1 MRKLLLLLGAAM
13 AALLAYLL
21 AWPVPV
27 EPVAWQ
33 APTPPG
39 YVGVHAP
46 NERLAGLQL
55 VSIAPEIGPEHIEF
69 GPDGLLYTG
78 TLAGAVLRMNAD
90 GGAPEVVARTA
101 GRPLGLDFDAGGQ
114 LVIADALRGLLAVDA
129 AGQVRV
135 LTDSV
140 DGTPILY
147 ADAVQVAADGRI
159 LFTDAT
165 QRISPRTLGT
175 FDAALFDILE
185 HSCTGRVLEFDPVA
199 ATTRVVA
206 RGLCFPNG
214 IALSADEQSLLVAET
229 GTYRVLKISRAS
241 DGIDVGA
248 ALRANAAGVTVL
260 LDNLPGFPDNL
271 TRGEDGRYWTGFT
284 KPRSPAIDA
293 MSGRP
298 WLRALTL
305 RLPRVLWPVPPVYGH
320 VIAFDEEGRVL
331 LDLQDPAGKL
341 PETSGATERGGR
353 LYVQSL
359 HASAL
364 GVLPL
369 DFAPKPWGPV
379 SPASPDHE

>member
-1 MRKLLLLLGAAM
+1 MRKLLLFLGAVM
-13 AALLAYLL
+13 VALLAYLL
-21 AWPVPV
+21 TWPVPID
-27 EPVAWQ
+27 PVAWQ
-33 APTPPG
+33 APAPPG
-39 YVGVHAP
+39 YVGVHAR
-46 NERLAGLQL
+46 NDRLAGLRL

-69 GPDGLLYTG
+69 GPDGRLYTG
-78 TLAGAVLRMNAD
+78 TLSGAVLRMNAD
-90 GGAPEVVARTA
+90 GSTPEVVARTA

-129 AGQVRV
+129 AGEVRV

-199 ATTRVVA
+199 ATTHVIA

-229 GTYRVLKISRAS
+229 GTYRVLKITRAS
-241 DGIDVGA
+241 AGVDVGA

-260 LDNLPGFPDNL
+260 MDNLPGFPDNL

-284 KPRSPAIDA
+284 KPRSAAIDS
-293 MSGRP
+293 MSSRP
-298 WLRALTL
+298 WLRSLTL
-305 RLPRVLWPVPPVYGH
+305 RLPRALWPVPPVYGH
-320 VIAFDEEGRVL
+320 VIAFDEAGRVL
-331 LDLQDPAGKL
+331 LDLQDPSGTL
-341 PETSGATERGGR
+341 PETSGATEHEGR
-353 LYVQSL
+353 LYLQSL
-359 HASAL
+359 HAPAL

-369 DFAPKPWGPV
+369 NLAPMPSGQVTPV
-379 SPASPDHE
+379 SPGHE

>member
-1 MRKLLLLLGAAM
+1 MRKLLLLLGAAIVV
-13 AALLAYLL
+13 LLAYLL

-27 EPVAWQ
+27 KPVAWQ
-33 APTPPG
+33 APAPPG

-46 NERLAGLQL
+46 NQRLADLRL
-55 VSIAPEIGPEHIEF
+55 VSVAPEIGPEHIEF
-69 GPDGLLYTG
+69 GPDGMLYTA
-78 TLAGAVLRMNAD
+78 TLSGAVLRMNAD
-90 GGAPEVVARTA
+90 GGAPTVVARTA

-114 LVIADALRGLLAVDA
+114 LVIADALRGLLGVDA
-129 AGQVRV
+129 AGEVRV

-147 ADAVQVAADGRI
+147 ADAVQVATDGRI

-165 QRISPRTLGT
+165 QRISPRALGT

-199 ATTRVVA
+199 AATRVVA

-229 GTYRVLKISRAS
+229 GTYRVLKIARAS
-241 DGIDVGA
+241 EAIDVGT
-248 ALRANAAGVTVL
+248 ALRANSAGVTVL

-284 KPRSPAIDA
+284 KPRSAAIDS

-298 WLRALTL
+298 LLRALTL
-305 RLPRVLWPVPPVYGH
+305 RLPRALWPVPPVYGH
-320 VIAFDEEGRVL
+320 VIAFDETGRVL
-331 LDLQDPAGKL
+331 LDLQDPTGRL
-341 PETSGATERGGR
+341 PETSGATEHAGR

-359 HASAL
+359 HAPAL

-369 DFAPKPWGPV
+369 TDAAAPPR
-379 SPASPDHE
+379 SP